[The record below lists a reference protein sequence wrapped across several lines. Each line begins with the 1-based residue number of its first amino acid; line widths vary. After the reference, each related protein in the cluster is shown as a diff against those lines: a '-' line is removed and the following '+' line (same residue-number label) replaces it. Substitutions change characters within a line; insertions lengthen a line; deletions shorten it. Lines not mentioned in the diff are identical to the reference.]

1 LFTIHIGEGSHAIK
15 TIMGNGKEEK
25 RRDLEE
31 RKRKA

>member
-15 TIMGNGKEEK
+15 TIMGNGKEKK
-25 RRDLEE
+25 RREEE